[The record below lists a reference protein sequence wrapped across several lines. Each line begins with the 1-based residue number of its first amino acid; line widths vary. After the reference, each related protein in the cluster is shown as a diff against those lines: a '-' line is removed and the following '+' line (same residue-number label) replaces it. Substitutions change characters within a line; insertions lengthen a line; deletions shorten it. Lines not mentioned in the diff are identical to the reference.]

1 VETLL
6 LYYSTGL
13 DRTRDPSSSKSQSKS
28 TPWPP
33 FFVQRRFIG
42 RTCHLA
48 MFGMVRALPKAN
60 RGIGLAARSFAAKGA
75 GTPMLPAVSV
85 SPYALFPEGVGAQVP
100 PRPRRASIGRIR

>member
-1 VETLL
+1 MLSTTLL
-6 LYYSTGL
+6 QDPRPFPFEKPVEKHTLATFLRST
-13 DRTRDPSSSKSQSKS
+13 
-28 TPWPP
+28 
-33 FFVQRRFIG
+33 RRFIG

-75 GTPMLPAVSV
+75 GAPMLPAVSV
-85 SPYALFPEGVGAQVP
+85 SPEAPFPEGVGAQVP